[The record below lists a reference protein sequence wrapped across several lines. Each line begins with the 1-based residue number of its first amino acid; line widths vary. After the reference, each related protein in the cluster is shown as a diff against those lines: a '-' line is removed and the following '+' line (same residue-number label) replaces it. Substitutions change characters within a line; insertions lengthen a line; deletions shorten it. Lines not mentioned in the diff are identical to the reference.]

1 MGCSFDTRKNTIDVY
16 NRSVASGNDEKFG
29 RRFMKGQF
37 LSGPFYL
44 FKCTPVVG
52 ITIGGLKV
60 NERMQVLNEH
70 GEPICN
76 LYAAGEIVGG
86 LHGTSYIGGCSLAGA
101 LALGR
106 MVGEQLAKS

>member
-1 MGCSFDTRKNTIDVY
+1 MGCSFDTLKNTIDVY
-16 NRSVASGNDEKFG
+16 NRSVASGNDEEFG

-60 NERMQVLNEH
+60 NQRMQVLNEY
-70 GEPICN
+70 GEPISK
-76 LYAAGEIVGG
+76 LFAAGEIVGG
-86 LHGTSYIGGCSLAGA
+86 LHGTSYLSLTPKS
-101 LALGR
+101 LGPQSAF
-106 MVGEQLAKS
+106 GFN